1 MPTYYSMIR
10 CHRIM
15 CHICG
20 AHFFEHERSDICNSM
35 PAAGY
40 MYNTESALKLLVR
53 VPAAVCCL
61 LVPSSRC
68 YVPLPV
74 GDTRAVTDEY
84 TWGPHLSLH
93 SATGS
98 EGKGRGGAI
107 GPRRVQL
114 PSTLTGSGPS
124 HPAHRHSRCHSESG
138 RAVWDPTSA
147 RRVFKLGRIDEL

>member
-15 CHICG
+15 CNICG

-107 GPRRVQL
+107 GPGSSCRAHSLAVARHTRHTGTPGAT
-114 PSTLTGSGPS
+114 PSPAGPCGIPHPPGGYSSWAGSP
-124 HPAHRHSRCHSESG
+124 PA
-138 RAVWDPTSA
+138 P
-147 RRVFKLGRIDEL
+147 